1 MSGVPARAWTW
12 SAGAVSAAGA
22 ALCLWLGGA
31 GRWAAFAG
39 VLCAAGTYAF
49 AVFMKGWAVR
59 KHLDA
64 AMLTLMAT
72 FGLRLMVA
80 GSGVLA
86 CAASGHAEA
95 FVAGFFGAFVPLQAL
110 EMGFVLAAHGAVK
123 AQGSV
128 T

>member
-1 MSGVPARAWTW
+1 MSLTGARGW
-12 SAGAVSAAGA
+12 SWAGGAVSAAGA

-31 GRWAAFAG
+31 GRWTALAG
-39 VLCAAGTYAF
+39 VLCAAATFAF

-59 KHLDA
+59 KHMDA

-72 FGLRLMVA
+72 FGLRLLVA

-86 CAASGHAEA
+86 CSAFGQATA
-95 FVAGFFGAFVPLQAL
+95 FVVGFFGAFVPLQVL
-110 EMGFVLAAHGAVK
+110 EMGFVLAAHGAAK

>member
-1 MSGVPARAWTW
+1 MSAQGARVWTW

-22 ALCLWLGGA
+22 ALCLGLGGA
-31 GRWAAFAG
+31 GRWAALAG
-39 VLCAAGTYAF
+39 VLCAAATFAF

-59 KHLDA
+59 KHMDA

-72 FGLRLMVA
+72 FGLRLLVA

-86 CAASGHAEA
+86 CGAFGQSTA
-95 FVAGFFGAFVPLQAL
+95 FVVGFFGAFVPLQAL
-110 EMGFVLAAHGAVK
+110 EMGFVLAAHGAAK

>member
-1 MSGVPARAWTW
+1 MSRMGARGWSW

-22 ALCLWLGGA
+22 ALCLGLGGA
-31 GRWAAFAG
+31 GRWAALAG
-39 VLCAAGTYAF
+39 VACAAGTFAF

-64 AMLTLMAT
+64 VLLTLMAT
-72 FGLRLMVA
+72 FGLRLLVA
-80 GSGVLA
+80 GAGVLA
-86 CAASGHAEA
+86 CGALGRAEA

-110 EMGFVLAAHGAVK
+110 EMGFVLAAHGAAK
-123 AQGSV
+123 DQGSV